1 MVWLLRAH
9 NAQAQEVGPML
20 TITIGGQAGAGGH
33 EIGAVVSRKLGLPLV
48 RTLAIRKLARRLN
61 ASVDAVVRKELAFGS
76 RRMRFANALEY
87 GLYRSAMYGWDP
99 HMAVDFG
106 FWDEAQSS
114 KRFLPDQISTD
125 EYCDAF
131 YAIADDLRSL
141 GDSIVVERGGCLNM
155 TDTPGVVHVGM
166 FAPRE
171 HRERRIARR
180 LQVGASEAAKLVKRF
195 DNDRRAWFS
204 KLANTEPED
213 RSLYNIVLD
222 VDGYSSD
229 SEIADTLVGEA
240 IRVKY
245 GDEFHPA
252 PSF

>member
-1 MVWLLRAH
+1 
-9 NAQAQEVGPML
+9 ML

-33 EIGAVVSRKLGLPLV
+33 EIGAAVSRKLGLPLV

-76 RRMRFANALEY
+76 RRIRFANALEY
-87 GLYRSAMYGWDP
+87 GLYRSAMYGWNP
-99 HMAVDFG
+99 HLAVDFG
-106 FWDEAQSS
+106 FWNDTESS
-114 KRFLPDQISTD
+114 KRFLPGQISTD
-125 EYCDAF
+125 EYRAAF
-131 YAIADDLRSL
+131 YAVGDDLRGL
-141 GDSIVVERGGCLNM
+141 GNSIVVKRGGCLNM
-155 TDTPGVVHVGM
+155 TDTPGVVHVGI

-180 LQVGASEAAKLVKRF
+180 LRVGASEAAKLVERF

-213 RSLYNIVLD
+213 RSLYDVVLD
-222 VDGYSSD
+222 VGDDSSD
-229 SEIADTLVGEA
+229 SDIADSLVREA
-240 IRVKY
+240 IQVNY
-245 GDEFHPA
+245 GNAFQPL